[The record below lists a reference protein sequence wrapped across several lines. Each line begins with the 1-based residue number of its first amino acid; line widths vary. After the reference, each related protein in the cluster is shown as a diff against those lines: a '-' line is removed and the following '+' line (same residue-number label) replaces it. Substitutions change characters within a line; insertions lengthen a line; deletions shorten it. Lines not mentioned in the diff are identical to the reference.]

1 MSIVAV
7 GKTLLVSKY
16 GLNSLPQILYESIP
30 HTVASL
36 LTHTI
41 ATGWAAFQIAQTANF
56 RADFSRL
63 VTNGACKPTN
73 LLPKYW
79 TTRRNLEISTL
90 ALNIAALL
98 ISTFLT
104 WRLIKVCPSVGM
116 H

>member
-1 MSIVAV
+1 MLKSLFDAHATDLEISRAIDIAAGGPLIDRVA
-7 GKTLLVSKY
+7 
-16 GLNSLPQILYESIP
+16 GLMAAQQP
-30 HTVASL
+30 
-36 LTHTI
+36 
-41 ATGWAAFQIAQTANF
+41 AFQIAQTANF

-63 VTNGACKPTN
+63 ATNGACKPTN